1 MMHKKIL
8 IILFPLVFLIGVL
21 IGIATTNIGVF
32 DFRGYDRKTGLEEL
46 QEDWSFII
54 YRNRIDNSEEYRKE
68 RVGRCNQVRLR
79 WFFTNFKN
87 DGQHLYESIRK
98 ACEDLE

>member
-46 QEDWSFII
+46 QED
-54 YRNRIDNSEEYRKE
+54 
-68 RVGRCNQVRLR
+68 
-79 WFFTNFKN
+79 
-87 DGQHLYESIRK
+87 
-98 ACEDLE
+98 